1 MTSRTS
7 CGALLKGEYQ
17 KTPKY
22 PMKRLQTWYN
32 ITLHVH
38 LYYCTCLCVIYYVSH
53 LPVSPPRIL
62 LDFFSK
68 VIFLFLIFKSLVYPT
83 LFTSSPSHPL
93 RSFFVHL
100 ASRFVILSFSN
111 LSPTATSSFSLL
123 IFIRIS
129 THWCECLLPFLPD
142 WPLHF
147 RFSSFLLFSLLF
159 FFGPFLSAF
168 HSPALL
174 RQLYS
179 FSIYFIL
186 LFSSSTSSFLLSFS
200 HIPHLV
206 SISVSAGL
214 FLSTLNIFVKF
225 MGDLQNKIVCFL
237 QANLIRQVYHTVC
250 LNIGPP
256 TPHISFP
263 LPVHGYLKGIA
274 GQCRT
279 NRWPAVPD
287 WTLMPDWGSWLP
299 EEMPMPE

>member
-1 MTSRTS
+1 
-7 CGALLKGEYQ
+7 
-17 KTPKY
+17 
-22 PMKRLQTWYN
+22 MKRLQTWYN
-32 ITLHVH
+32 ISLHVH
-38 LYYCTCLCVIYYVSH
+38 FCYCTCLCVIYYVYYAS
-53 LPVSPPRIL
+53 LPRFL
-62 LDFFSK
+62 CDFFSK
-68 VIFLFLIFKSLVYPT
+68 VIFLF
-83 LFTSSPSHPL
+83 PL
-93 RSFFVHL
+93 SYLQVPLLPHFIH
-100 ASRFVILSFSN
+100 FSV
-111 LSPTATSSFSLL
+111 PPSSFLLCPPGLSLRHSLFLQSFPNRYIFFLML
-123 IFIRIS
+123 IFIHIS
-129 THWCECLLPFLPD
+129 TNWFECLLPFLPD
-142 WPLHF
+142 WPPPHF
-147 RFSSFLLFSLLF
+147 RFSLFLLFSLLF